1 MTQPKPLKGA
11 KTVKSL
17 FTGIIFGALIF
28 GAVSN
33 QAWAADPTASPTP
46 EPSFSIQPVE
56 DPTAVPMPTP
66 TAIGDP
72 PGAIGGTPTPTPSA
86 TATASPEPSTPIVC
100 GFCFNPG
107 TYSLTK
113 ANSLWVVAN
122 KQRPLNP
129 ITYKPALGYFKG
141 VAVAKVTAKALTQM
155 AAGMAK
161 AKAGTLLLNS
171 GYRSY
176 ATQKIV
182 HARQVARLGLKAGE
196 ALAARPGYSE
206 HQTGLAADVSAS
218 GQGCAIQVCF
228 AKTKAGK
235 WLAANAWQYGFIL
248 RYPAGQTKVTGYQ
261 FEPWHFR
268 YVGVQLATELKSQN
282 IATLEKFWQL
292 PAAPS
297 YTY

>member
-1 MTQPKPLKGA
+1 MTQPKPRKGA
-11 KTVKSL
+11 HSVKSL
-17 FTGIIFGALIF
+17 FTGIILSTLVLVAG
-28 GAVSN
+28 SSP
-33 QAWAADPTASPTP
+33 AWAAEETPSPTPSVSASPTASPTP
-46 EPSFSIQPVE
+46 PASPTPTVTPSE
-56 DPTAVPMPTP
+56 TP

-72 PGAIGGTPTPTPSA
+72 IGAIGGNPTA
-86 TATASPEPSTPIVC
+86 
-100 GFCFNPG
+100 
-107 TYSLTK
+107 YSLTK
-113 ANSLWVVAN
+113 ASSLWVVAN

-129 ITYKPALGYFKG
+129 ITYRPTLGYFKG
-141 VAVAKVTAKALTQM
+141 VPVAKVTAAALTQM

-161 AKAGTLLLNS
+161 DKAGTLLLNS
-171 GYRSY
+171 GYRSFD
-176 ATQKIV
+176 TQQVV
-182 HARQVARLGLKAGE
+182 HARQVARFGLKAGE

-235 WLAANAWQYGFIL
+235 WLAANSWQYGFIL
-248 RYPAGQTKVTGYQ
+248 RYPDGQTKVTGYQ

-268 YVGVQLATELKSQN
+268 YVGVQLATEMKSQN
-282 IATLEKFWQL
+282 IATLEKFWKL

>member
-1 MTQPKPLKGA
+1 MSQPKPRQATKPVKHHLTLLTSVVLALGA
-11 KTVKSL
+11 AGLATSS
-17 FTGIIFGALIF
+17 AL
-28 GAVSN
+28 
-33 QAWAADPTASPTP
+33 AADATPTPTASPTSR
-46 EPSFSIQPVE
+46 PSV
-56 DPTAVPMPTP
+56 TP
-66 TAIGDP
+66 IAIGDP
-72 PGAIGGTPTPTPSA
+72 IGAIGSTDA
-86 TATASPEPSTPIVC
+86 TDPVLC
-100 GFCFNPG
+100 GVCFNPG
-107 TYSLTK
+107 AYSLTK

-141 VAVAKVTAKALTQM
+141 VALAKVAATALTQM

-161 AKAGTLLLNS
+161 DKAGTLLLNS

-176 ATQKIV
+176 DTQKIV
-182 HARQVARLGLKAGE
+182 HARQVSRLGLKAGE

-218 GQGCAIQVCF
+218 GQGCVIQVCF

-248 RYPAGQTKVTGYQ
+248 RYPDGQTKVTGYQ

-268 YVGVQLATELKSQN
+268 FVGVQLATEMKSQN
-282 IATLEKFWQL
+282 ISVLEKFWQL

>member
-1 MTQPKPLKGA
+1 MTQPKPRKGEQ
-11 KTVKSL
+11 TVKSL
-17 FTGIIFGALIF
+17 FTGIILSVLVVAAGSAP
-28 GAVSN
+28 V
-33 QAWAADPTASPTP
+33 WAADATPSPTASPTTTP
-46 EPSFSIQPVE
+46 
-56 DPTAVPMPTP
+56 APTP

-72 PGAIGGTPTPTPSA
+72 PGAIGGTPTPTATPTA
-86 TATASPEPSTPIVC
+86 TATATPEPTTPIVC
-100 GFCFNPG
+100 GFCFNP
-107 TYSLTK
+107 TAYTLTK
-113 ANSLWVVAN
+113 ASSLWVVAN

-129 ITYKPALGYFKG
+129 ITYKPSLDYFKG
-141 VAVAKVTAKALTQM
+141 VPLAKATAKALTQM

-161 AKAGTLLLNS
+161 DKAGTLLLNS

-176 ATQKIV
+176 ETQKIV
-182 HARQVARLGLKAGE
+182 HARQVSRLGLKAGE

-218 GQGCAIQVCF
+218 GQGCVIQVCF

-248 RYPAGQTKVTGYQ
+248 RYPDGQTKVTGYQ

-268 YVGVQLATELKSQN
+268 YVGVQLATEMKSQN
-282 IATLEKFWQL
+282 ISTLEKFWQL

-297 YTY
+297 YSY

>member
-1 MTQPKPLKGA
+1 MTQPKPRKGS

-17 FTGIIFGALIF
+17 FTGFIFGALIL
-28 GAVSN
+28 GAASN
-33 QAWAADPTASPTP
+33 QAWAAGATPSATPSPTLGST
-46 EPSFSIQPVE
+46 PSV
-56 DPTAVPMPTP
+56 TP
-66 TAIGDP
+66 IAIGDP
-72 PGAIGGTPTPTPSA
+72 IGAIGGSTDA
-86 TATASPEPSTPIVC
+86 TDPVLC

-107 TYSLTK
+107 AYSLTK

-122 KQRPLNP
+122 KQRPLDP
-129 ITYKPALGYFKG
+129 ITYKPALGYYKG
-141 VAVAKVTAKALTQM
+141 VALAKVTATALTQM

-176 ATQKIV
+176 DTQKIV

-248 RYPAGQTKVTGYQ
+248 RYPDGQTKVTGYQ

-268 YVGVQLATELKSQN
+268 YVGVQLATEMKSQN

>member
-1 MTQPKPLKGA
+1 
-11 KTVKSL
+11 
-17 FTGIIFGALIF
+17 
-28 GAVSN
+28 
-33 QAWAADPTASPTP
+33 
-46 EPSFSIQPVE
+46 
-56 DPTAVPMPTP
+56 MPTP

-72 PGAIGGTPTPTPSA
+72 PGSIGGTPTPTP
-86 TATASPEPSTPIVC
+86 TPTASPEPTTPVVC

-107 TYSLTK
+107 THSLTK

-141 VAVAKVTAKALTQM
+141 VAVAKVTAAAMTQM

-176 ATQKIV
+176 ETQKIV

-206 HQTGLAADVSAS
+206 HQTGLAVDVSAS
-218 GQGCAIQVCF
+218 GQGCVIQVCF

-248 RYPAGQTKVTGYQ
+248 RYPEGQTKVTGYQ

-292 PAAPS
+292 PAAPNYS
-297 YTY
+297 Y